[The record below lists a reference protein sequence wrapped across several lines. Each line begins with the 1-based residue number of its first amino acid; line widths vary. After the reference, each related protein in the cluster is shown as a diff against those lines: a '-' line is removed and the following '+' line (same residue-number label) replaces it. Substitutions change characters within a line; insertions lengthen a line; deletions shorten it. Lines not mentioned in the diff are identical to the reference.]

1 MFQSQFRTSRHL
13 RGNVRACPTTGAL
26 AMIRLLCAAAAVLVS
41 MPLYAVTYTFE
52 PQHTQGVIRWN
63 HLGFA
68 NPTAQFNNVE
78 GTLEFDQTDPAK
90 SSVRV
95 TIPLTS
101 MSTGVPDLNDDFR
114 STEFFDFAKVPTA
127 TFKSTRV
134 EKGTAPNTLK
144 VIGDLSL
151 HGTTRPVALDVA
163 INKVGTNPRDNVP
176 TVGFEA
182 MATVRRSDFGLGAY
196 VPQVSDEIQIHIT
209 AEAAEK
215 NAYEQYLNA
224 QAARAAAKK
233 AKQ

>member
-1 MFQSQFRTSRHL
+1 
-13 RGNVRACPTTGAL
+13 
-26 AMIRLLCAAAAVLVS
+26 MIRRLIPAVAALLAAA
-41 MPLYAVTYTFE
+41 PLHAVTYTFE

-78 GTLEFDQTDPAK
+78 GVLEFDPADPTH
-90 SSVRV
+90 SSVAV

-114 STEFFDFAKVPTA
+114 SSDFFDFAKFPTA
-127 TFKSTRV
+127 TFKSRKI
-134 EKGTAPNTLK
+134 EKGSTPDTLK
-144 VIGDLSL
+144 VAGDLSL
-151 HGTTRPVALDVA
+151 HGITKPVALDVT
-163 INKVGTNPRDNVP
+163 INKIGTNPRNQVP

-182 MATVRRSDFGLGAY
+182 MVTLKRSDFGLGLY

-215 NAYEQYLNA
+215 NAYEQYLKA
-224 QAARAAAKK
+224 QAAREAAKK
-233 AKQ
+233 TKQ

>member
-1 MFQSQFRTSRHL
+1 
-13 RGNVRACPTTGAL
+13 
-26 AMIRLLCAAAAVLVS
+26 MIRRVTIAAATLFAAA
-41 MPLYAVTYTFE
+41 PLYAVTYTFE

-68 NPTAQFNNVE
+68 NPTAQFNTVE
-78 GTLEFDQTDPAK
+78 GTLEFDPADPTH
-90 SSVRV
+90 SSVAV

-114 STEFFDFAKVPTA
+114 SSDFFDFAKFPTA
-127 TFKSTRV
+127 TFKSRKV
-134 EKGTAPNTLK
+134 EKGGTPDTLK
-144 VIGDLSL
+144 VAGDLSV
-151 HGTTRPVALDVA
+151 HGITKPVVLDVT
-163 INKVGTNPRDNVP
+163 INKVGTNPRNQVP

-182 MATVRRSDFGLGAY
+182 MATLKRSDFGLGLY

-215 NAYEQYLNA
+215 NAYEQYLKA
-224 QAARAAAKK
+224 QAAREAAKK